1 MKTALAAAALL
12 PLVTI
17 VPAAAHHGW
26 GSYEASTLVTVE
38 GEVLTSRYE
47 NPHVTLTV
55 KTADKVWTVTLAPTS
70 RMENRG
76 ALKDMVA
83 VGQKISAFGYPSRVE
98 KDEMRAERIT
108 AGGKTIEMR

>member
-1 MKTALAAAALL
+1 MKSPILACALVLATAL
-12 PLVTI
+12 PLE
-17 VPAAAHHGW
+17 AHHGW
-26 GSYEASTLVTVE
+26 GSYDASAPVTVE
-38 GEVLTSRYE
+38 GEVLTSKYE

-55 KTADKVWTVTLAPTS
+55 KGADKVWTVTLAPTS

-83 VGQKISAFGYPSRVE
+83 VGQKVTAYGYPSRVE

-108 AGGKTIEMR
+108 TGGKTIEMR